1 MKIIEGLE
9 QGTEDWRKFRQ
20 NHVGASDASICM
32 HLNPWRTRNQLWEEK
47 VLGWTQE
54 LNANMARGQ
63 MMEEFARAAY
73 EKEVGFLVMP
83 MVAEHDTM
91 PYLSAS
97 FDGLSINLKHAVE
110 IKCGKASH
118 KLAEKGEIPVYY
130 MAQLQH
136 QMYIGN
142 LEKIDYFS
150 FDGKDGI
157 LIPVKRDDFFIEEM
171 IDKEL
176 EFWYCVTH
184 LTPPQ
189 D

>member
-1 MKIIEGLE
+1 MKIIAELE
-9 QGTEDWRKFRQ
+9 QGTEDWLKFRQ
-20 NHVGASDASICM
+20 NHVGASDASTCM
-32 HLNPWRTRNQLWEEK
+32 GLNPWRTRNQLWEEK

-54 LNANMARGQ
+54 LNANMKRGQ
-63 MMEEFARAAY
+63 DLEVFARVEY
-73 EKEVGFLVMP
+73 QQVTNLFVLP
-83 MVAEHDTM
+83 MVGESIIH
-91 PYLSAS
+91 PFISAS
-97 FDGLSINLKHAVE
+97 FDGITTDLRNAVE

-136 QMYIGN
+136 QMYVGN

-150 FDGKDGI
+150 FDGTNGI

-184 LTPPQ
+184 LTPPE